1 MKQKKNLHTVIL
13 STTLIPLL
21 ALGLVIMLFCY
32 HSFKAALEDQTARD
46 LKNIG
51 YTIIDAFDYMYPG
64 DYDLIGDTA
73 YDLVKGE
80 HILTGEYDYIDRI
93 KENTGMDVTLFYMD
107 TRILTT
113 ICDENGNR
121 IIGTGANQ
129 NVLQDVLFSDNEAF
143 YTNGVIHGETY
154 FSYYIP
160 LKNSDGNHV
169 GMLSVSEPTTI
180 VHDMIWKGV
189 YPIFVISIGGMIIAG
204 AVAVGQANNL
214 VSLIKKIQS
223 FLSQIAKGNLSASLS
238 PDILKRQDEFGEM
251 GHNAVHMQLSL
262 KELIE
267 HDSLTKLYNRRFT
280 DKYLANAARKAM
292 ENKSSFTFAIA
303 DIDFFKSINDT
314 YGHEGG
320 DYVLVEIASFFK
332 DCMVPYGFAARWGG
346 EEFLLVFDKCTSKT
360 AGTALEE
367 IRNKV
372 EKHELTY
379 HQKTFHITATI
390 GAVTTPETIDLD
402 ELFRQA
408 DEKLYTGKQN
418 GRNQVV
424 F

>member
-13 STTLIPLL
+13 TTTLIPLL
-21 ALGLVIMLFCY
+21 VLGLVIMLFCY
-32 HSFKAALEDQTARD
+32 HSFKNALEEQTARD

-64 DYDLIGDTA
+64 DYDLIGETA

-113 ICDENGNR
+113 IYDEDGNR

-129 NVLQDVLFSDNEAF
+129 NVLQDVLFSDKEAF
-143 YTNGVIHGETY
+143 YTNGMINGETY

-169 GMLSVSEPTTI
+169 GMLSVSEPTT
-180 VHDMIWKGV
+180 VVYDMIWSGV
-189 YPIFVISIGGMIIAG
+189 YPIFVISIGGMVIAG
-204 AVAVGQANNL
+204 AIAVGQANNL
-214 VSLIKKIQS
+214 VSVIQKIQS

-251 GHNAVHMQLSL
+251 GRNAVHMQRSL

-280 DKYLANAARKAM
+280 DKYLISAAKKAT
-292 ENKSSFTFAIA
+292 ENKTAFTFAIA

-314 YGHEGG
+314 YGHDGG
-320 DYVLVEIASFFK
+320 DHVLIEVASLLK
-332 DCMVPYGFAARWGG
+332 ECMVPYGFASRWGG
-346 EEFLLVFDKCTSKT
+346 EEFLLVFDKCPPQN
-360 AGTALEE
+360 ARTALEDLRQKIE
-367 IRNKV
+367 
-372 EKHELTY
+372 HFELTY
-379 HQKTFHITATI
+379 EEKTFHVTVTI
-390 GAVTTPETIDLD
+390 GAVSTPENIDLD

-408 DEKLYTGKQN
+408 DEKLYKGKQN